1 MIPPA
6 SSAFDLYLT
15 PNTLPTFTPIAE
27 SVKVGKNCKLGV
39 GEEKPNNYKPD
50 VYAFGLCTI
59 GEDSVIPDGVSIGKN
74 TAISGKTEL
83 SDYPNGLLDSGETLI
98 KAGDKV

>member
-1 MIPPA
+1 MG
-6 SSAFDLYLT
+6 SSYIDEGT
-15 PNTLPTFTPIAE
+15 VIDKSIIAE
-27 SVKVGKNCKLGV
+27 NVKVGKNCKLGV

-59 GEDSVIPDGVSIGKN
+59 GEDSVIPDSVSIGKN